1 MRIRLLICG
10 LVVAS
15 TAFAAQIY
23 TDVTSQMG
31 ISVAG
36 LGSGAG
42 WADFDGDGDLDLIVS
57 NSSSG
62 MIIYLFR
69 NDGTRFVDVSGS
81 SGITG
86 QARNFAI
93 GDYDND
99 GRPDVATISF
109 GYQQTRLFRNKGGM
123 QFDDVSS
130 AAGIFG
136 TYGWRCAW
144 VDYDNDGHLDFFQCG
159 SSSNYLFRNK
169 GNGTFEERAAA
180 AGITSGGRSCAWF
193 DYDNDGWQDCYLG
206 ASAANLLYHNKKNG
220 TFEEV
225 AATAGVADP
234 NRTSGVC
241 AGDFN
246 ADGHFD
252 LYSVNISSPSNT
264 LYKNLGT
271 GRFQNITY
279 SAGVADVGDGRTGTF
294 LDLDYDGL
302 VDLFSSN
309 HINPNRL
316 YRNNGNETFT
326 DIAGQINIAQPMDPF
341 GTAFGDYD
349 GDGDIDVFLAT
360 HFGNKL
366 LRCDGVTNHWL
377 VARLVGTQSNKN
389 AIGARARLSFGGK
402 VEYGR
407 VDGGH
412 GMGDSDSFELEF
424 GLGAATNADRITVWW
439 PSGRVESWFNLGS
452 DKYVTL
458 TEGTGEVPVKLAYFR
473 ALPRRGAVALE
484 WAAETASYAG
494 FNLYR
499 EAAPEEAR
507 RRVNAELIAGRSPF
521 RFLDREVAPGER
533 YRYWLEAVEET
544 GRPELFGPVE
554 ATAGEAARALR
565 FLGAA
570 PNPAREATT
579 ITFAAAR
586 EEEVVLELF
595 DAAGRR
601 LRRERRLA
609 AVGTNEWAV
618 DVGGLA
624 PGLYLLRLGTAA
636 EETSGKLVVGN

>member
-1 MRIRLLICG
+1 G
-10 LVVAS
+10 
-15 TAFAAQIY
+15 
-23 TDVTSQMG
+23 
-31 ISVAG
+31 
-36 LGSGAG
+36 
-42 WADFDGDGDLDLIVS
+42 
-57 NSSSG
+57 
-62 MIIYLFR
+62 
-69 NDGTRFVDVSGS
+69 VSG
-81 SGITG
+81 G
-86 QARNFAI
+86 
-93 GDYDND
+93 
-99 GRPDVATISF
+99 
-109 GYQQTRLFRNKGGM
+109 
-123 QFDDVSS
+123 
-130 AAGIFG
+130 
-136 TYGWRCAW
+136 
-144 VDYDNDGHLDFFQCG
+144 
-159 SSSNYLFRNK
+159 
-169 GNGTFEERAAA
+169 
-180 AGITSGGRSCAWF
+180 
-193 DYDNDGWQDCYLG
+193 
-206 ASAANLLYHNKKNG
+206 ANLLYHNKKNG

-225 AATAGVADP
+225 AATAGVADA

-252 LYSVNISSPSNT
+252 LYSVNISSPANT
-264 LYKNLGT
+264 LYKNLGN

-279 SAGVADVGDGRTGTF
+279 SAGVADVGDGRTATF
-294 LDLDYDGL
+294 LDIDYDGL

-309 HINPNRL
+309 HVNPNRL
-316 YRNNGNETFT
+316 YRNRGDETFV
-326 DIAGQINIAQPMDPF
+326 DIASQINIANPWDPF

-349 GDGDIDVFLAT
+349 GDGDLDVFMAT

-366 LRCDGVTNHWL
+366 LRCDGLTNHWL

-402 VEYGR
+402 VEYGQ

-424 GLGAATNADRITVWW
+424 GMGTASNADRITVWW
-439 PSGRVESWFNLGS
+439 PSGRVESWFNLGA

-473 ALPRRGAVALE
+473 ALPRGEAVALE
-484 WAAETASYAG
+484 WAAETAGWAG

-499 EAAPEEAR
+499 EEEAEAAR
-507 RRVNAELIAGRSPF
+507 RRLNAELIAGRSPF
-521 RFLDREVAPGER
+521 RFVDREVAPGER

-554 ATAGEAARALR
+554 ATAGEAARALSLR
-565 FLGAA
+565 GVA

-586 EEEVVLELF
+586 EEEVELELF

-609 AVGTNEWAV
+609 AVGTNEWVV

-624 PGLYLLRLGTAA
+624 PGLYLLRLGTAT
-636 EETSGKLVVGN
+636 EETSGKLVVGE